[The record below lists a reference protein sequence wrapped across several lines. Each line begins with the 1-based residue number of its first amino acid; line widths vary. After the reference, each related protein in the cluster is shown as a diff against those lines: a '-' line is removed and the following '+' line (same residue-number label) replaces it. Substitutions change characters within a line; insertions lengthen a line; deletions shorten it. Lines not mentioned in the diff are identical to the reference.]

1 MGIGF
6 CLGCGHKSHTVDLHY
21 FFKNLLLYSGAE
33 ISLTECIVMMT
44 KEEFTKIVNLITR
57 GAGVLVLGS
66 GHLVNMQYFSFLLF
80 LSTLGHGLDKESK
93 KQ

>member
-1 MGIGF
+1 
-6 CLGCGHKSHTVDLHY
+6 
-21 FFKNLLLYSGAE
+21 
-33 ISLTECIVMMT
+33 MT

-80 LSTLGHGLDKESK
+80 LSTLGRGLDKESK